1 MAISSGAERG
11 NANNNNN
18 QGSLQTSGPEFI
30 CIGKIHRAHGIK
42 GDVVMDPM
50 TDFPERIRRG
60 KIVYLGD
67 GHLPLTV
74 ARVRQ
79 KPPLLL
85 VGFKEIEDETQASE
99 FRNTFVYVKASDLP
113 KLPEGEY
120 YFHQLIGLDAVNLND
135 ERVGTLSEILE
146 TGANDVYVI
155 RKDDGSEE
163 LVPDVPQYIRRID
176 IKNHIIKIDFP
187 EWI

>member
-30 CIGKIHRAHGIK
+30 CIGKIHRSHGIK
-42 GDVVMDPM
+42 GDVVLDPM

-60 KIVYLGD
+60 KTVYLGD
-67 GHLPLTV
+67 GHMQLTV

-79 KPPLLL
+79 KPPFLL

-99 FRNTFVYVKASDLP
+99 FRNTFVYVKTSDLP

-120 YFHQLIGLDAVNLND
+120 YFHQLIGLDAVNMNG
-135 ERVGTLSEILE
+135 ERIGTLSEILE

-163 LVPDVPQYIRRID
+163 LVPDVPQYIRQID
-176 IKNHIIKIDFP
+176 IENHMIKIDFP